1 MQEVGVGTT
10 VMVGMTVEVGIRITI
25 WVGIISL
32 TCVGGR
38 KSAGAARG
46 AQEVRAKNNNRTVIR
61 FESKRGGVTSVKLK
75 YLSDIQR
82 RERF

>member
-10 VMVGMTVEVGIRITI
+10 VTVGMTVEVGIRITI

-32 TCVGGR
+32 TCVGER

-46 AQEVRAKNNNRTVIR
+46 AQEFSAKNNRTMIR
-61 FESKRGGVTSVKLK
+61 LGSKRGGVTCVKLK
-75 YLSDIQR
+75 RLSDIQR